1 MVKLYL
7 TFELDSLR
15 EVGEVLQD
23 IEDNGLGKTVSN
35 VMVDINDDTGDD
47 FDIDHNQHK
56 YLMEKRWDILDE
68 NGEFIKNVASEQIVR
83 GDW

>member
-1 MVKLYL
+1 MPKLYL
-7 TFELDSLR
+7 TLELDSLR

-35 VMVDINDDTGDD
+35 VMVDINDDEEKQREFTIEDVL
-47 FDIDHNQHK
+47 K
-56 YLMEKRWDILDE
+56 EKRWDILDE
-68 NGEFIKNVASEQIVR
+68 NGEFIKTVATEQIVR

>member
-1 MVKLYL
+1 MAKLYL

-35 VMVDINDDTGDD
+35 VMVDMNDDEENHREPT
-47 FDIDHNQHK
+47 IEEVLKEN
-56 YLMEKRWDILDE
+56 RWDILDE
-68 NGEFIKNVASEQIVR
+68 DGEFIKTVATEQIIR

>member
-1 MVKLYL
+1 MPKLYL
-7 TFELDSLR
+7 TLELDSLR

-35 VMVDINDDTGDD
+35 VMVDLNDEG
-47 FDIDHNQHK
+47 
-56 YLMEKRWDILDE
+56 EKDREPTFEEVLKENRWDILDE
-68 NGEFIKNVASEQIVR
+68 NGEFIKTVATEQIVR

>member
-1 MVKLYL
+1 MPKLYL
-7 TFELDSLR
+7 TLELDSLR

-35 VMVDINDDTGDD
+35 VMVDINDDE
-47 FDIDHNQHK
+47 
-56 YLMEKRWDILDE
+56 EKHREPTFEEVLKENRWDILDE
-68 NGEFIKNVASEQIVR
+68 NGEFIKTVATEQIVR